1 MYNVLLIH
9 ISLTYSFY
17 NFLFQKYEQQEQN
30 STLCIHRTV
39 IVQKLIYLNLST
51 EHFMKIFCSK
61 INLYETVLTNAD
73 KLASVIL
80 CALNTL
86 ITCDSKTNLKS
97 EIINPHIMLCDRC
110 GIRDYN
116 SYFNFSPG

>member
-1 MYNVLLIH
+1 MH
-9 ISLTYSFY
+9 TSYSD
-17 NFLFQKYEQQEQN
+17 
-30 STLCIHRTV
+30 
-39 IVQKLIYLNLST
+39 ST
-51 EHFMKIFCSK
+51 EVNLFKFVYRIFHEDFCSK

-97 EIINPHIMLCDRC
+97 DHEIINPHIMLCDRC
-110 GIRDYN
+110 DIRDYN
-116 SYFNFSPG
+116 SHFNFSPG